1 MLRWALA
8 GLALG
13 ALAGFALGLLRP
25 RTGLGYAPSAG
36 LDEPAADP
44 LGAEPP
50 AGAQRV

>member
-25 RTGLGYAPSAG
+25 RTRWDYTPSAG
-36 LDEPAADP
+36 LDQPAGDP
-44 LGAEPP
+44 HGAEPP
-50 AGAQRV
+50 DPGDA